1 MSVAQDLD
9 KFIKN
14 TGDKVFIEAEGRPS
28 RLKNFYAEYNM
39 MYSPSINN
47 SSNGI
52 IVLEEDANKWGLEL
66 RLYLHQKPN
75 FIQATRNKVYRG
87 EYGYRINDVDVI
99 KEMFK
104 LGYRIGLN

>member
-75 FIQATRNKVYRG
+75 F
-87 EYGYRINDVDVI
+87 
-99 KEMFK
+99 FK
-104 LGYRIGLN
+104 LLEIKYIEESMGIELMMLML